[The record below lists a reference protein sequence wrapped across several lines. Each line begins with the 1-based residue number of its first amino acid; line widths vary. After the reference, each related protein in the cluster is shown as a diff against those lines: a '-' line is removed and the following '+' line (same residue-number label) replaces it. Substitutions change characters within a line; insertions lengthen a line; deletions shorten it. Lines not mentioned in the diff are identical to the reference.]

1 MNNEKIKSIIEGI
14 LFAWA
19 DPVNIADLSKVLEVS
34 PSKIRELILAMQDDY
49 EQEERGLRILQ
60 VNESFQLSTKPENYD
75 YISEFVSTKNKKNL
89 SNASLETLSIIA
101 YKQPV
106 TKIEV
111 EEIRGVKCDSSIRA
125 LIELGLIEITGQLNK
140 IGRPNIYET
149 TEEFLK
155 KFGLKSIDDLPEIED
170 ENQLKINFLEEQ

>member
-60 VNESFQLSTKPENYD
+60 VNENFQLSTKPENYD

>member
-1 MNNEKIKSIIEGI
+1 MKDEKLKSIIEGI

-19 DPVNIADLSKVLEVS
+19 EPVEVLDLAKVLKLS
-34 PSKIRELILAMQDDY
+34 PQKTRDLLLDLQNDCENES
-49 EQEERGLRILQ
+49 RGLRLSQI
-60 VNESFQLSTKPENYD
+60 NDSFQLSTKPENYD
-75 YISEFVSTKNKKNL
+75 FISEFVSTKNKKNL

-111 EEIRGVKCDSSIRA
+111 EEIRGVKCDSSIKS
-125 LIELGLIEITGQLNK
+125 LVDFGLIEVTGQLDR
-140 IGRPNIYET
+140 IGKPNIYET

-155 KFGLKSIDDLPEIED
+155 KFGLRSLDDLPSIED
-170 ENQLKINFLEEQ
+170 ESQIKMSFLEE

>member
-1 MNNEKIKSIIEGI
+1 MDNEKIKSIIEGI

-19 DPVNIADLSKVLEVS
+19 DPVNITDLSKVLEVS
-34 PSKIRELILAMQDDY
+34 PNKIRELILAMQDDY

-155 KFGLKSIDDLPEIED
+155 KFGLKSIDDLPAIED